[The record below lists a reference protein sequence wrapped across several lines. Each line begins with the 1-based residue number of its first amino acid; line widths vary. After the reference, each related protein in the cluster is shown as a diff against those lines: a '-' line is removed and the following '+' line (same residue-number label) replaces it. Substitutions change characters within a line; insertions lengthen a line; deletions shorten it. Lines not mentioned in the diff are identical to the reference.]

1 MKADFIKYIRIPI
14 VLAVILLTGCYKDQG
29 NYNYKDIN
37 EISVTDVKATQRIF
51 VYPDDT
57 LRLNPSIIQSKPSDD
72 LSYAW
77 FMYNN
82 SPNSSYVMPRD
93 TIARTPNLAFRVTG
107 DLFVL
112 GENYRV
118 TLKVTDNKTGVSA
131 VRQYDV
137 TVANKYARGWMF
149 LEEKTTGADL
159 SMILPDN
166 SVEHNIYS
174 LLNPGAPLGKPVS
187 VTATNFDVT
196 DDLSAPNRRIYI
208 QTENDAIELSSLT
221 LTKKFDIGYL
231 FFSRPKVVKPAFIG
245 WASYIDRGNPWQRM
259 GVAINNGQVHTNM
272 VGGFPGIKKWGEAI
286 VNPAGVYDYDIA
298 PYLAGG
304 STYAATYQVIVYDKK
319 YKRFY
324 SVGLNA
330 LTAFPA
336 AASTVFNM
344 NNVGMDLMLLDSAN
358 VLDRYNAV
366 MKEGSTP
373 YLLQFRTVASTD
385 DPVVTI
391 AKTVMNAP
399 GIINATALASSTLT
413 PHIFYA
419 VGSKLFKYETTSN
432 VTTETFNLPAGE
444 TVTKMDYVRAAPGT
458 GLQRLVVATWNGTE
472 GKVYYFNIS
481 SVGDLG
487 NNYTHVFNGFKK
499 IIDFVYKY

>member
-1 MKADFIKYIRIPI
+1 MKADFIKYIQI
-14 VLAVILLTGCYKDQG
+14 AILMAATALTGCYKDKG
-29 NYNYKDIN
+29 NYDYKDIN
-37 EISVTDVKATQRIF
+37 EIRVTDINAAQRIY
-51 VYPDDT
+51 VNPDDT
-57 LRLNPSIIQSKPSDD
+57 LRLNPSIVQSQPSDD

-118 TLKVTDNKTGVSA
+118 TLKVTDNKTGISA
-131 VRQYDV
+131 VRQYDI
-137 TVANKYARGWMF
+137 TVANKYAQGWMF
-149 LEEKTTGADL
+149 LEEKPTGADL

-174 LLNPGAPLGKPVS
+174 LLNPTAALGKPKS
-187 VTATNFDVT
+187 ITATNFDVT
-196 DDLSAPNRRIYI
+196 DDLSTPNRRIYI

-231 FFSRPKVVKPAFIG
+231 FFTRPQTVKPSFIG
-245 WASYIDRGNPWQRM
+245 WAAYMSGSNPWQRM
-259 GVAINNGQVHTNM
+259 GIAINNGQVHTNM

-319 YKRFY
+319 YRRFY
-324 SVGLNA
+324 SVGMNA
-330 LTAFPA
+330 LTAFPS

-344 NNVGMDLMLLDSAN
+344 NDVGMDLLLLDSAN

-366 MKEGSTP
+366 MKDGETP
-373 YLLQFRTVASTD
+373 YLLQFRTVVSAD

-391 AKTVMNAP
+391 AKTAMNAP
-399 GIINATALASSTLT
+399 GIVNAAALASSTLT

-419 VGSKLFKYETTSN
+419 VGNKLFKYETTSN
-432 VTTETFNLPAGE
+432 ITTEAFNLPAAE
-444 TVTKMDYVRAAPGT
+444 TVTRIDYVRAASGT

-481 SVGDLG
+481 PVGDLG
-487 NNYTHVFNGFKK
+487 SNYTHVFNGFKK

>member
-1 MKADFIKYIRIPI
+1 MKTDLIKYIQASILLS
-14 VLAVILLTGCYKDQG
+14 VLALTSCYKDKG
-29 NYNYKDIN
+29 NYDYHDIN
-37 EISVTDVKATQRIF
+37 KIIVTDPKAAQRIY
-51 VYPDDT
+51 VNPDDT
-57 LRLNPSIIQSKPSDD
+57 LRLTPSVTQSLPSGN

-82 SPNSSYVMPRD
+82 SPNSSYAMPLD
-93 TIARTPNLAFRVTG
+93 TIARTPNLAYRVTG

-118 TLKVTDNKTGVSA
+118 TLKVTDQNTGISA

-137 TVANKYARGWMF
+137 TVANKYAQGWMF
-149 LEEKTTGADL
+149 LEEKGAGADI

-166 SVEHNIYS
+166 TVEHNIYS
-174 LLNPGAPLGKPVS
+174 LLNPLAPLGKPIS
-187 VTATNFDVT
+187 ITATNFDVT
-196 DDLSAPNRRIYI
+196 DDLSTPNRRIYI

-231 FFSRPKVVKPAFIG
+231 FFAKPRIVKPSYIG

-259 GVAINNGQVHTNM
+259 GVAVNNGQVHTNM

-324 SVGLNA
+324 SVGMNA
-330 LTAFPA
+330 LTAFPS

-344 NNVGMDLMLLDSAN
+344 NDVRMDLLLLDSAN
-358 VLDRYNAV
+358 VLDRYNAL
-366 MKEGSTP
+366 MKDGTTP

-391 AKTVMNAP
+391 SKVAMNAP
-399 GIINATALASSTLT
+399 GVVNATALASSTLT

-419 VGSKLFKYETTSN
+419 VGNKLFKYETTSN
-432 VTTETFNLPAGE
+432 VATETFNLPAGE
-444 TVTKMDYVRAAPGT
+444 TVTKMDYVRAASGT

-487 NNYTHVFNGFKK
+487 TNYTDVFNGFKK